1 MTYEAFMANF
11 GGADGTTL
19 PEALKL
25 FNFNKLP
32 KSDPANRYIKRY
44 IKQYSSTIPRKKFPY
59 LLDKF

>member
-1 MTYEAFMANF
+1 MANF